1 MKECFSFSKGT
12 CECTRPEL
20 ELQERPDTFEGV
32 RVRVCARGIES
43 RVRSAGIR
51 SGDGEGDG
59 EDDEDRLMSARGS
72 VVDEEVCIVQ
82 TTMFIYKS
90 RKGDD

>member
-1 MKECFSFSKGT
+1 MSRATYASGVSDFVSGFGISF
-12 CECTRPEL
+12 
-20 ELQERPDTFEGV
+20 
-32 RVRVCARGIES
+32 
-43 RVRSAGIR
+43 
-51 SGDGEGDG
+51 GDGEGDG
-59 EDDEDRLMSARGS
+59 EDDEDRLMSAGGS